1 MKKKVMMCILAILL
15 SFIIVGC
22 VNNGAIDNDESNDNN
37 ENINENTNV
46 EETIDNFDLYSDDT
60 KIVFNYMGVYQIV
73 YYHTGDTIT
82 GLEWYYNYENSE
94 TVSYMVAGIKA
105 SIDEDDNVE
114 SVKQK
119 GKYVI
124 VKFKEEEYKDMSL
137 EQVKQSYSY
146 LEEVKNNN

>member
-22 VNNGAIDNDESNDNN
+22 GNNGAIDNDESNDNN

-46 EETIDNFDLYSDDT
+46 EETIDNFNLYSDDT

-94 TVSYMVAGIKA
+94 TASYMVAGIKA

>member
-46 EETIDNFDLYSDDT
+46 EETIDNFNLYSDDT

-94 TVSYMVAGIKA
+94 TASYMVAGIKA

>member
-94 TVSYMVAGIKA
+94 TASYMVAGIKA